1 MFDRRAHYDR
11 SFFDRVEQIIIQV
24 AKVAGRFTKATRDG
38 PFTIIIRPAAF
49 TLSTRTGPATIA
61 VRTSPFV
68 IATRCGPFSIISQ
81 Y

>member
-24 AKVAGRFTKATRDG
+24 AKVAGRFTKTTRDG
-38 PFTIIIRPAAF
+38 PFTII
-49 TLSTRTGPATIA
+49 TRCGPFI
-61 VRTSPFV
+61 
-68 IATRCGPFSIISQ
+68 IATRCGSFTIISQ